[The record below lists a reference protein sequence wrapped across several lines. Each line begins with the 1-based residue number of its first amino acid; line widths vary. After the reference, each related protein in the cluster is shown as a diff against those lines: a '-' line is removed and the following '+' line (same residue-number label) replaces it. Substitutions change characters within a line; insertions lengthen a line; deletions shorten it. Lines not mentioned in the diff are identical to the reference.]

1 MRRIIAGML
10 IVITILMLAGCGRE
24 AEVTT
29 NTVIVEKKGKV
40 TGAIVEDFAQDYYN
54 SDELKQMVEEEV
66 TSYNESSG
74 GEDVSLNRFEVKDGI
89 AKVYL
94 DYDSADTYT
103 AFNGKTL
110 FTGTVAETYDAGYD
124 LDIKMTDAND
134 STVTIGKDDI
144 LGMGDNHIVITEE
157 PVNVRTY
164 GKILYISDG
173 VSLVD
178 YKEATVS
185 EDAGTAVIIFK

>member
-24 AEVTT
+24 AEVTA

-40 TGAIVEDFAQDYYN
+40 TGAIVEDFTQDYYN

-134 STVTIGKDDI
+134 SAVTIGKDDI